1 MNNFQQVIGIEVHVV
16 VNAKTKMFSY
26 SKSCHYDQINENV
39 NAFDLAMPG
48 LLPIVNQYVVEK
60 AICLAKKLNM
70 TISDELIFDR
80 KNYFYLDLPKGFQI
94 TQKFC
99 PIGTN
104 GYLEIKNE
112 KNELK
117 KILIKEIHI
126 EEDTAKQ
133 INIDGK
139 IILDYNRSGM
149 PLIEIVSDCNISSSY
164 EAIQY
169 LTKLKQILNFTEI
182 SDAKMEDGSLRA
194 DINLSVNLYGDKMLG
209 TRVEIKNLNSFFNIK
224 QAIEYEVEQHISSL
238 LLNKP
243 IIQATKKWDEK
254 LNKTMFMR
262 KKTNEKEYHYIFEP
276 NIPPIKLTKEFIN
289 NATKSLKFDLEKIE
303 NDLQQNN
310 VDRKIIEILLNNF
323 DLFKIFYYVANK
335 INDYKLTI
343 TWILIELVGLLK
355 KENFPIKNFSKTK
368 IDNIVV
374 MLKILKDGKINNKQG
389 KKILLEIY
397 KTNNSVEHI
406 IDKFNF
412 KQITDEKILS
422 SLLNQIISS
431 NSKLISEY
439 SSKPK
444 KIQKM
449 IIGKLMEK
457 TKGQANPVLA
467 MILLKNILK
476 K

>member
-1 MNNFQQVIGIEVHVV
+1 
-16 VNAKTKMFSY
+16 
-26 SKSCHYDQINENV
+26 
-39 NAFDLAMPG
+39 
-48 LLPIVNQYVVEK
+48 
-60 AICLAKKLNM
+60 
-70 TISDELIFDR
+70 
-80 KNYFYLDLPKGFQI
+80 
-94 TQKFC
+94 
-99 PIGTN
+99 
-104 GYLEIKNE
+104 
-112 KNELK
+112 
-117 KILIKEIHI
+117 
-126 EEDTAKQ
+126 
-133 INIDGK
+133 
-139 IILDYNRSGM
+139 
-149 PLIEIVSDCNISSSY
+149 
-164 EAIQY
+164 
-169 LTKLKQILNFTEI
+169 
-182 SDAKMEDGSLRA
+182 
-194 DINLSVNLYGDKMLG
+194 
-209 TRVEIKNLNSFFNIK
+209 
-224 QAIEYEVEQHISSL
+224 
-238 LLNKP
+238 
-243 IIQATKKWDEK
+243 
-254 LNKTMFMR
+254 MR
-262 KKTNEKEYHYIFEP
+262 KKTSEKEYHYIFEP

-310 VDRKIIEILLNNF
+310 VDHKIIEILLNNF

-355 KENFPIKNFSKTK
+355 KENFSIKNFSKTK

-397 KTNNSVEHI
+397 KTNDSVEHI

-412 KQITDEKILS
+412 KQITDEKILN

-439 SSKPK
+439 SSRPE
-444 KIQKM
+444 KIEKM